1 MKKIYWFIGACVLIV
16 SLAAWTGRPVE
27 TGAPRLVSVSG
38 EAQVRVAPDEAL
50 LVLGVETW
58 DPELSVAKSQNDA
71 RVQQILALVDEYG
84 IPPEHV
90 KTDHISVQPGERGY
104 EQREG
109 YWVRKSIVVTLRD
122 LSQFEDL
129 LTAALEQGATHVH
142 EVRFQTTEL
151 RQHKDQ
157 ARALAVQAA
166 QEKAAAL
173 TGELD
178 QKVVAPHEIREE
190 QIGWQSGYG
199 GWWGYRWNSGMSQ
212 NVVQEV
218 GGGVSIDG
226 QTVAPGQITV
236 SARVSV
242 NFSFTGR

>member
-16 SLAAWTGRPVE
+16 VLAAWTGRPAE

-38 EAQVRVAPDEAL
+38 EAQVRVAPDEAV

-58 DPELSVAKSQNDA
+58 DPELSVAKSQNDT
-71 RVQQILALVDEYG
+71 RVQRVLALVEEYG

-90 KTDHISVQPGERGY
+90 QTDHISVQPGERGY
-104 EQREG
+104 EKREG

-122 LSQFEDL
+122 LSRFEDL

-151 RQHKDQ
+151 RQYKDQ
-157 ARALAVQAA
+157 ARALAIQAA
-166 QEKAAAL
+166 REKAAAL

-178 QKVVAPHEIREE
+178 QKVVAPYEIREE
-190 QIGWQSGYG
+190 QIGWRSGYA
-199 GWWGYRWNSGMSQ
+199 GWWGHSWNSGMSQ

-218 GGGVSIDG
+218 GGGISIDG
-226 QTVAPGQITV
+226 QTVAPGQITI
-236 SARVSV
+236 SARVAVS
-242 NFSFTGR
+242 FSFKGR